1 MTNFGIILA
10 LLVLFYLLGRAADL
24 AILNIR
30 KISEELNI
38 KIFFLGLILGFFTSL
53 PELAIGVNSIVS
65 NVQEIT
71 LGNLLGGI
79 MVLFG
84 LILSISI
91 ILNRKI
97 STDGKIFTFLPIL
110 MYLFLPMLLGL
121 DGRIG
126 IIDGI
131 ILIVVYL
138 LAIYSL
144 YLKHRNSTPIKL
156 EIIKES
162 KILKSI
168 FVMITGLL
176 LVVVLSNLIVRL
188 TVILLGSFAIP
199 AFFLGLIL
207 FSLGTNL
214 PEIIVTVRSWKRHAK
229 ELSVSNLI
237 GSAMANVL
245 LIGIFASIKNIPVN
259 LNLSYYL
266 LILFTAALFAVLLI
280 FYKTG
285 RQFTRQEGFALL
297 GVYVLFLI
305 SQIIL
310 I

>member
-1 MTNFGIILA
+1 MINLGIIFL
-10 LLVLFYLLGRAADL
+10 LLVLFYLLGRSADL

-53 PELAIGVNSIVS
+53 PELTIGINSIVS
-65 NVQEIT
+65 NIQEIT

-79 MVLFG
+79 MVLFS

-110 MYLFLPMLLGL
+110 LYLFLPLFLGL

-138 LAIYSL
+138 LTIYSL
-144 YLKHRNSTPIKL
+144 YLKHRNSIPIKL

-168 FVMITGLL
+168 FVMIIGLL

-188 TVILLGSFAIP
+188 TVILLGNFAIP
-199 AFFLGLIL
+199 AFLLGLIL

-245 LIGIFASIKNIPVN
+245 LIGIFSSIKNIPVD

-266 LILFTAALFAVLLI
+266 LILFTAALFVVLLI
-280 FYKTG
+280 FHKTG
-285 RQFTRQEGFALL
+285 RQFTRQEGFILL
-297 GVYVLFLI
+297 GVYALFLI
-305 SQIIL
+305 SQTVL